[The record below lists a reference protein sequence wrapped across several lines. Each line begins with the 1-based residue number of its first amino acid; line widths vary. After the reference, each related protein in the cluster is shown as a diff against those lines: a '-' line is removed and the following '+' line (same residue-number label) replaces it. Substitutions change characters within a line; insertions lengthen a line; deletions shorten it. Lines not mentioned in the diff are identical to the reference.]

1 MPCMTKRVFSRITYI
16 RDFEVSREYQPGTL
30 PQNRHQPIECG
41 VDRPGRA
48 GEAQAHE
55 PLAAGPERG
64 ARRQPDPGLVDQSPG
79 QDLGVRLAVDREEA
93 VEAGARPGDA
103 HPLELR

>member
-1 MPCMTKRVFSRITYI
+1 MSYMTKRVFARTTYI
-16 RDFEVSREYQPGTL
+16 CDFEVPREYQPGTL
-30 PQNRHQPIECG
+30 PQNRHQPVECG
-41 VDRPGRA
+41 VDRPRRA

-55 PLAAGPERG
+55 PLATGPKRG

-103 HPLELR
+103 HALE